1 MGQNLVSRPHNKSA
15 FMDLGAM
22 QTVAFAVAGGAAALS
37 AAITSNYIRVTVT
50 TPAVLMFTVAGS
62 VTATTGHYLAAGIPY
77 DLPRTGANT
86 KVSVLGATA
95 AVGNCYISEL
105 V

>member
-1 MGQNLVSRPHNKSA
+1 MGQELITRPRNKRE

-37 AAITSNYIRVTVT
+37 AAITANFIRVTCT

-77 DLPRTGANT
+77 DLPRTGLNT

-105 V
+105 I